1 LRRATRV
8 PPSTREL
15 FEKSSIKNFYF
26 GSPQVYRQSKAPIA
40 EIGTFLLLSDVN
52 IE

>member
-1 LRRATRV
+1 LRRATRA

-26 GSPQVYRQSKAPIA
+26 GSPPVYRQFEALIA
-40 EIGTFLLLSDVN
+40 EISCRTFAL
-52 IE
+52 